1 MTAIGVRFSRTTAL
15 GQEIQSH
22 TRGAS
27 ARESRRTLADRYSL
41 GYSNDSRP
49 RRVSLLREIEDWRHG
64 KIQER
69 LPRGLCAHDYAK

>member
-15 GQEIQSH
+15 EQEIQSH
-22 TRGAS
+22 TRGAI

-41 GYSNDSRP
+41 GHLNDSRP
-49 RRVSLLREIEDWRHG
+49 RWVSLLREIEDWRHG